1 MLKRACRKLA
11 INYHDYPPKLL
22 QHVNSRN
29 YQALCV
35 YYFAW
40 LYSNKG
46 VILGRLIGQS
56 LQAEEIPP
64 AFCRVIRAAGTFAS
78 VRGKQEKE
86 MNL

>member
-1 MLKRACRKLA
+1 MKVFIAEKPSMARELA
-11 INYHDYPPKLL
+11 KCLPGRMRREKGWI
-22 QHVNSRN
+22 
-29 YQALCV
+29 
-35 YYFAW
+35 
-40 LYSNKG
+40 SNKG